1 MYLPVSPPPSPRKA
15 AAVSAFRAAIQS
27 DPEFS
32 RSHFQLVRRAAY
44 DVRRIVPFSLML
56 VICGE
61 FTPLIVLAVGSA
73 IVPFTCRVP
82 KQFAKDRAQRASR
95 KRAALVDH
103 FVRTTGSMSVP
114 GSSSSGGGSGTAG
127 KDYGPELDL
136 LATRFANR
144 EWIETASSEE
154 ILRACA
160 VMGLARTHRRSSA
173 LASLVYK
180 PRLQRF
186 AEYLALDDGLIR
198 RGGEVGAME
207 AVEVRMAV
215 EERGGVELVMEMED
229 WEAERE
235 QRRWLEAWLERREGL
250 QL

>member
-1 MYLPVSPPPSPRKA
+1 
-15 AAVSAFRAAIQS
+15 
-27 DPEFS
+27 
-32 RSHFQLVRRAAY
+32 
-44 DVRRIVPFSLML
+44 ML
-56 VICGE
+56 IICGE

-114 GSSSSGGGSGTAG
+114 GSSSSSGSGTAG
-127 KDYGPELDL
+127 KNYGPELDL
-136 LATRFANR
+136 LATQFANR

-154 ILRACA
+154 VLRACA
-160 VMGLARTHRRSSA
+160 VMGLARTHRRSPA
-173 LASLVYK
+173 LVSLVYK

-198 RGGEVGAME
+198 RGGGVGAME